1 MARRPRTAASA
12 SGRSASAI
20 WMAAAMRPSMATA
33 TDVAPCTGKA
43 GKSQRSLS
51 GLFLY
56 VSRVNTDAWLATGF
70 Q

>member
-33 TDVAPCTGKA
+33 TDVAPCTGEA
-43 GKSQRSLS
+43 GKCQRSLS
-51 GLFLY
+51 GFLY
-56 VSRVNTDAWLATGF
+56 VSRVNILLPG
-70 Q
+70 